1 MELREEKFALDSWW
15 TRFNSFMDTSPLMH
29 FLADAGRA
37 AWKGEARKIG
47 HVAADMIK
55 GKKKESETVLYIG
68 LRLF

>member
-1 MELREEKFALDSWW
+1 MDSWW

-55 GKKKESETVLYIG
+55 GKKKGFVAGESETVLYIG